1 MCLFEILFGMSSSN
15 SNNNKHHDDGLEDW
29 QRDLVKSGEYEPY
42 DFEEE
47 SMDDDSYYNEDD

>member
-1 MCLFEILFGMSSSN
+1 MCLLELLFGDN
-15 SNNNKHHDDGLEDW
+15 SNKKQDNDGLEDW
-29 QRDLVKSGEYEPY
+29 QRDLVKSGEYDPY